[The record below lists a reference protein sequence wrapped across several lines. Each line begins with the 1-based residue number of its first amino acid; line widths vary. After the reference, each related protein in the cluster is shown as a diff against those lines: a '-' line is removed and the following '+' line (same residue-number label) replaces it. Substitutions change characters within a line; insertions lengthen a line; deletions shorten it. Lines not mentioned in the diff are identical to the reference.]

1 MFDLCYNK
9 LAKNFGQVKGV
20 FALEVKVKLFA
31 VLAEK
36 AGQREIELDLPA
48 GSTTEDLAAQLTQ
61 NWPQLAAYL
70 PRIRFAVN
78 QQYVA
83 GQAVLRPGDE
93 VALIPPVSGGQND
106 PNELSTRSG
115 GNKLYEITTAP
126 LQVEDIVKKVVNN
139 RAGAVVVFIGTV
151 REFTGEH
158 QTLYLEYEAYQEMA
172 EKSLAEIGREV
183 EERWPG
189 AKIAIS
195 HRIGHLDIEEY
206 SVVIAVAT
214 PHRRQAF
221 EAGKYAIDRVKEVA
235 PIWKKEV
242 YAEGSHW
249 VEGEEK

>member
-1 MFDLCYNK
+1 
-9 LAKNFGQVKGV
+9 
-20 FALEVKVKLFA
+20 
-31 VLAEK
+31 
-36 AGQREIELDLPA
+36 
-48 GSTTEDLAAQLTQ
+48 
-61 NWPQLAAYL
+61 
-70 PRIRFAVN
+70 
-78 QQYVA
+78 VA
-83 GQAVLRPGDE
+83 GQTVLRPGDE
-93 VALIPPVSGGQND
+93 VALIPPVSGGQDD
-106 PNELSTRSG
+106 PGEQAAWRG
-115 GNKLYEITTAP
+115 GDKLYEITTAP

-242 YAEGSHW
+242 YAEGAHW
-249 VEGEEK
+249 VEGDTKKGEEK